1 MAHVDITVAFGE
13 REDAEAVLVHWI
25 YDRGAFLRAGEP
37 IAEAMADK
45 VTLEI
50 QAPAAG
56 YLIPLIATDEVF
68 HPGQLIGRIS
78 DEPPGTGDRTQQS
91 GRTEPAVSQEE
102 NFVPAPPAVRRY
114 ARERGVDL
122 GAVARAFPGRRIRP
136 EDIDTW
142 LHTPSPV
149 PATPYP
155 PFRKALIQRL
165 TDQAALPTTLMR
177 RIAAGPADTPPLVRF
192 AWAVSCSLPEHPSL
206 NGWATDQGFLS
217 APEVVLGVATE
228 TVRGLMVPTLA
239 AQPDRGSWLAA
250 LAQLREAVRANQL
263 ERLQFGRPSFVLSN
277 LGPQGVEYFTPRLM
291 VPTVA
296 ILGIGAGNEVT
307 FPVSL
312 TFDHRAVDGA
322 EAAAFLTRLDQV
334 LREMTT

>member
-13 REDAEAVLVHWI
+13 REDAEAVLVHWN
-25 YDRGAFLRAGEP
+25 YDRGAFLRAGAP
-37 IAEAMADK
+37 IAEAMVDK

-50 QAPAAG
+50 QAPRAG
-56 YLIPLIATDEVF
+56 YLIPLIAINDVF
-68 HPGQLIGRIS
+68 HPGQAIGRIS
-78 DEPPGTGDRTQQS
+78 DEPPGTEDGPLES
-91 GRTEPAVSQEE
+91 VRTEPAVSQEE
-102 NFVPAPPAVRRY
+102 DFVPAPPAVRRY

-122 GAVARAFPGRRIRP
+122 GAVARAFPGRRLRP

-142 LHTPSPV
+142 LHTPSPM
-149 PATPYP
+149 PATPYS

-165 TDQAALPTTLMR
+165 TDPAALPTTLMR
-177 RIAAGPADTPPLVRF
+177 RVAAGPAGTPPLVRF
-192 AWAVSCSLPEHPSL
+192 AWAVSHSLPEHPSL

-217 APEVVLGVATE
+217 ASEVVLGVATE
-228 TVRGLMVPTLA
+228 TVGGLMVPTLT
-239 AQPDRGSWLAA
+239 AQPDRDSWFAA
-250 LAQLREAVRANQL
+250 LARLRDAVRANRLDQ
-263 ERLQFGRPSFVLSN
+263 LQFGRPSFVLSN

-296 ILGIGAGNEVT
+296 ILGIGAGNEVN

-322 EAAAFLTRLDQV
+322 EAAAFLTTLDQV
-334 LREMTT
+334 LRAMTT

>member
-1 MAHVDITVAFGE
+1 MPDMDITVAFGE

-25 YDRGAFLRAGEP
+25 YDRGAFVRAGEP

-56 YLIPLIATDEVF
+56 YLIPLMATDEVF
-68 HPGQLIGRIS
+68 HPGQVIGRIS
-78 DEPPGTGDRTQQS
+78 DEPPNAENRDRES
-91 GRTEPAVSQEE
+91 ARTAPAVSEGE
-102 NFVPAPPAVRRY
+102 DFVPAAPAVRRY

-122 GAVARAFPGRRIRP
+122 RAVARAFPGRRLRP
-136 EDIDTW
+136 EDIDAW
-142 LHTPSPV
+142 LHTSSPLE
-149 PATPYP
+149 PTPYP

-165 TDQAALPTTLMR
+165 TDLAALPTTLMR

-192 AWAVSCSLPEHPSL
+192 AWAVSHSLPEHPSL
-206 NGWATDQGFLS
+206 NGWATDQGFLA
-217 APEVVLGVATE
+217 APEIVLGVATE
-228 TVRGLMVPTLA
+228 TARGLMVPTLA
-239 AQPDRGSWLAA
+239 AQPDRDAWLAE
-250 LAQLREAVRANQL
+250 LTRLREAVRTNQL
-263 ERLQFGRPSFVLSN
+263 DQLQFGRPSFVLSN
-277 LGPQGVEYFTPRLM
+277 LGPWGVEYFTPRLM

-296 ILGIGAGNEVT
+296 ILGIGAGDHAT

-322 EAAAFLTRLDQV
+322 EAAAFLTTLDRA
-334 LREMTT
+334 LREMAA